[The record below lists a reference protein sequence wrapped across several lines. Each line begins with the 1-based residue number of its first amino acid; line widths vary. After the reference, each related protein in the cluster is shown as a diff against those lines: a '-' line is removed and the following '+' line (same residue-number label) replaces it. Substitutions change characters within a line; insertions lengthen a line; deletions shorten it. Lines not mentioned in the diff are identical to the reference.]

1 MGEGEE
7 VGRENS
13 GGEKGVSAATS
24 EGGKGAAYF
33 YSQSSKDGWFV

>member
-1 MGEGEE
+1 M
-7 VGRENS
+7 GREKRE
-13 GGEKGVSAATS
+13 GEKGVSAATS